1 MSSPVSLPQ
10 VFQHDSVL
18 YVVPRY
24 ASSNNGR
31 RCRWSRATKRR
42 HQDVCCFGGNHAG
55 GRRTAVRLARADSQ
69 RRNEVSE
76 KALFTLEEWARRDSN
91 PGPPPC
97 HGGAL
102 TN

>member
-1 MSSPVSLPQ
+1 MPQ

-18 YVVPRY
+18 YVVP
-24 ASSNNGR
+24 
-31 RCRWSRATKRR
+31 ATP
-42 HQDVCCFGGNHAG
+42 
-55 GRRTAVRLARADSQ
+55 AVTTVVVADGLGQLNVGIRMCAALVVTTLGVAALQFVLARAASQ

>member
-1 MSSPVSLPQ
+1 MPQ

-18 YVVPRY
+18 YVVP
-24 ASSNNGR
+24 
-31 RCRWSRATKRR
+31 ATPAVTTVVVADGLGQLSVGIRMCAALL
-42 HQDVCCFGGNHAG
+42 VTTPG
-55 GRRTAVRLARADSQ
+55 GRRTAVRLARAASQ